1 MVLSGDLLTAQLSP
15 AHFGRFEGET
25 FHFVHPLIRFV
36 VPSDGGT
43 VPLLC
48 EQDCDCARP
57 PVAALAVSRGL
68 FLPHSVEAVAAAAA
82 LLPAAPPAAPAPAPP
97 AAPAEPSEA
106 RQAVA
111 FRCEPCGIRFSS
123 LSTLEAHQTYY
134 CSHRPNAQGPKG
146 PIVEAD
152 EAAPGTDGLAGDLMA
167 PRSDSADGSDSG
179 KRPAQGGGP
188 AAQGAGQAQ
197 GGNPGPGGQSSAG
210 HPKQYSCPHC
220 SYSADKKVSLNRHMR
235 MHTASPPA
243 ATGAVAPPLQ
253 LQPAEPADAAAS
265 FVDRYCQDC
274 DIRFSSYKTFRAHKQ
289 HYCSTRH
296 VLKGS
301 GAAGSSESASPSPVE
316 AGSGTTVGPG
326 SGPGPALPTRAAAGS
341 PGHASNE
348 PLLALPTNPPL
359 LIPYS
364 LVQAASVVQSGA
376 LSAALGVGAGAG
388 AVLGAACLL
397 WLPDGS
403 LQPVATAN
411 LPSPGRPRAANAA
424 PPQPSPSPSPQQPQA
439 QPAPAA
445 AVPKRQR
452 EAKQS
457 SPNPGAAGAAPATTS
472 ATSTAPGLG
481 PLDLSLRRASDCS
494 EPDQDMDEDVHVQ
507 DHEHEDIVCA
517 PSIPLMLSASSTCS
531 SPSPAPPPG
540 LGPSPSPP
548 PLPQPP
554 PGPGGSSRKR
564 PHSPALSPTDRGGK
578 KSPRRTPNGVVHSG
592 AAAGLHAGLVKKETE
607 RAESERERAVA
618 VHASGPGAGAA
629 AVGPDPQLLLQ
640 SVLAGRGL
648 SQGLA
653 QGLAQGSLPLLLG
666 NPLTSPLSAN
676 IELALRMAAVSAAE
690 LQQQVAPPPP
700 PPPPQVHV
708 KHGVSKCMECNIV
721 FCRHENYL
729 AHKRHYCQARLQED
743 AAPAEGGGGGGG
755 GGGGNAP
762 SPSPVVARSPSSSSP
777 PETQSAAPA
786 APVAAAAAGGG
797 AAPAL
802 THVQYICARCHIKF
816 TSLDNLTHHQA
827 YYCPKRPQGQDAAL
841 PGPGS
846 GKVVEDKGKRRCP
859 KCKALVPADQT
870 HSHQCDVLVVG
881 SGWRC
886 PCCPVTSP
894 TISAAQRHIETHNG
908 VRAFRC
914 TLCGYKGNTLRGMR
928 THIRMHFEK
937 GLPDLQEENY
947 ITCVMEDEA
956 ANTAPIPVPAPLA
969 TPPTPPAHMS
979 ALTSTTEAS
988 SLPGSTPSVR
998 SDSDKQFNCDYC
1010 SFTSL
1015 DKSKLQHHFK
1025 HFHSRPSE
1033 ENATLVS
1040 SNPSST
1046 PVDQRLSNALNGA
1059 NKVRVKQE
1067 KQDDDLIQVEEFKVK
1082 EEPVFI
1088 SDVEERSTIKAS
1100 PLLLE
1105 DSKSEEMNRD
1115 DVVSA
1120 NNNKTGPKY
1129 CKTCD
1134 IKFPLYDSFMNH
1146 KKFYCTRSGS
1156 DSKVAQAH

>member
-1 MVLSGDLLTAQLSP
+1 MS
-15 AHFGRFEGET
+15 
-25 FHFVHPLIRFV
+25 
-36 VPSDGGT
+36 
-43 VPLLC
+43 
-48 EQDCDCARP
+48 
-57 PVAALAVSRGL
+57 VAALAVSRSL
-68 FLPHSVEAVAAAAA
+68 FLPRGASSAEAVAAA
-82 LLPAAPPAAPAPAPP
+82 LLPGAPPPP
-97 AAPAEPSEA
+97 PVTEPNPSEA
-106 RQAVA
+106 RQVA

-152 EAAPGTDGLAGDLMA
+152 EGTTGGDGADLMA
-167 PRSDSADGSDSG
+167 PRADSADGSESG
-179 KRPAQGGGP
+179 KRAAQGG
-188 AAQGAGQAQ
+188 AQVAQGGGQAQ
-197 GGNPGPGGQSSAG
+197 GGAAGGQSGGQPGAG

-253 LQPAEPADAAAS
+253 LPLQLQVQPAEPADAAAS

-301 GAAGSSESASPSPVE
+301 GAGGSSESASPSPVE
-316 AGSGTTVGPG
+316 GGPG
-326 SGPGPALPTRAAAGS
+326 PAAGPALPTRAAAGS
-341 PGHASNE
+341 PGHASGNE
-348 PLLALPTNPPL
+348 ALLALPTNPPL
-359 LIPYS
+359 LVPYS
-364 LVQAASVVQSGA
+364 LLQGASVVQGAA
-376 LSAALGVGAGAG
+376 LSAALGVGAG

-403 LQPVATAN
+403 LQAVATAN
-411 LPSPGRPRAANAA
+411 LPSPSRPRQAPANAA
-424 PPQPSPSPSPQQPQA
+424 PPQPSPSPSPQS
-439 QPAPAA
+439 APAA
-445 AVPKRQR
+445 PKRQR
-452 EAKQS
+452 DGKQA
-457 SPNPGAAGAAPATTS
+457 SPAPGVAGSAPATNPGS
-472 ATSTAPGLG
+472 AQGLG
-481 PLDLSLRRASDCS
+481 PLDLSVPRRASDCS

-548 PLPQPP
+548 PMPHPP
-554 PGPGGSSRKR
+554 SRKR

-578 KSPRRTPNGVVHSG
+578 KSPRRTPNGVVH
-592 AAAGLHAGLVKKETE
+592 AGLVKKEST
-607 RAESERERAVA
+607 ESERVPAG
-618 VHASGPGAGAA
+618 SGVPV
-629 AVGPDPQLLLQ
+629 VGPDPQLLLQ
-640 SVLAGRGL
+640 SVLAGRGI

-653 QGLAQGSLPLLLG
+653 QGLAQSSLPLLLG
-666 NPLTSPLSAN
+666 NHLTSPLSAN

-690 LQQQVAPPPP
+690 LQQQVAPQPP

-729 AHKRHYCQARLQED
+729 AHKRHYCQARLQEE
-743 AAPAEGGGGGGG
+743 AAPAEAS
-755 GGGGNAP
+755 NAP
-762 SPSPVVARSPSSSSP
+762 SPGVARSPSSSSP
-777 PETQSAAPA
+777 PEPQPAAPA
-786 APVAAAAAGGG
+786 APAPAAG
-797 AAPAL
+797 AAP
-802 THVQYICARCHIKF
+802 THVQYICARCPIKF
-816 TSLDNLTHHQA
+816 ASLDNLTHHQA
-827 YYCPKRPQGQDAAL
+827 YYCPKRPLGQDGVMQA
-841 PGPGS
+841 PGP

-859 KCKALVPADQT
+859 KCKATVPAEQAL
-870 HSHQCDVLVVG
+870 SHQCDVLVVG

-894 TISAAQRHIETHNG
+894 TISAAQRHMETHNG
-908 VRAFRC
+908 IKAFRC

-947 ITCVMEDEA
+947 ITCVMEDDA
-956 ANTAPIPVPAPLA
+956 AIPAPIPVPAPLA

-979 ALTSTTEAS
+979 SLTTTTEAS
-988 SLPGSTPSVR
+988 SLPGSGSAGR
-998 SDSDKQFNCDYC
+998 SDADKQFNCDYC
-1010 SFTSL
+1010 SYTTL
-1015 DKSKLQHHFK
+1015 DKNNLRHHVK
-1025 HFHSRPSE
+1025 HAHGRSSE
-1033 ENATLVS
+1033 ENALPTSL
-1040 SNPSST
+1040 NPSST
-1046 PVDQRLSNALNGA
+1046 SDDQRPPNALNGA
-1059 NKVRVKQE
+1059 NRVKVKQE
-1067 KQDDDLIQVEEFKVK
+1067 KQDEEFKRIEEFKVK
-1082 EEPVFI
+1082 EEPIFVN
-1088 SDVEERSTIKAS
+1088 DVEERSSIRAS

-1105 DSKSEEMNRD
+1105 DSKASLQSVEDISRD
-1115 DVVSA
+1115 EIVSA

-1134 IKFPLYDSFMNH
+1134 IKFTLYDSFMTH
-1146 KKFYCTRSGS
+1146 KKFYCTRSES
-1156 DSKVAQAH
+1156 DSKVAQASAL